1 MHKSCTSW
9 DNIMLIHYAHHDYD
23 IMHKI
28 IYVHNVLA

>member
-1 MHKSCTSW
+1 
-9 DNIMLIHYAHHDYD
+9 MLIHYAHHDYD